1 MSSFIFF
8 LLSIFNEHF
17 YTITKV
23 WNLNKSLLKSHF
35 HPKYIEILF
44 FFNDIDCRSIMFL
57 RWSGPRFCAARP
69 EVPIPNSKKKK
80 VIMNMNRIH
89 GKADWFFLNDFKWDF
104 IIWAI
109 YFLGKKHQKKS
120 RSCIFHLNAKSSRH
134 ESAVMRRIVGSFIII
149 KTTTRISSRGKNPAN
164 ELFLRTVTNNWT
176 PNPK

>member
-1 MSSFIFF
+1 MSSFIIF
-8 LLSIFNEHF
+8 LLLIFNELF
-17 YTITKV
+17 YTIIKV

-35 HPKYIEILF
+35 HPKYIELVLI

-109 YFLGKKHQKKS
+109 YFLGKKTSKEKPVLYFPFECKK
-120 RSCIFHLNAKSSRH
+120 
-134 ESAVMRRIVGSFIII
+134 
-149 KTTTRISSRGKNPAN
+149 
-164 ELFLRTVTNNWT
+164 
-176 PNPK
+176 